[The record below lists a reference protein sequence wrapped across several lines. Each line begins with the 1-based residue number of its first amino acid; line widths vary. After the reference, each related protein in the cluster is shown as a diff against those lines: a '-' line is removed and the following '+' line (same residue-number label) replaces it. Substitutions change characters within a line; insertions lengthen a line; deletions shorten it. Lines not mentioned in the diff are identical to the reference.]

1 MDINMDINMELK
13 KVFQEFDKSFQ
24 DSKQLIR
31 DEINDFC
38 NSQQPVDHTLTT
50 DDPSPV
56 TQNINDKICGDDINR
71 RNGQFCNYDD
81 GYEGK
86 TGTYESC
93 DDHKDAISC
102 ENAGL
107 PDKGALDCK
116 KRCFNDTTPLKPKL
130 PNCTIS
136 QVKSFIT
143 KTKSDFLSIDQMCG
157 NIKVDNVKCKIDMRN
172 VPTCRD
178 ALDKCE
184 TQRCRDVIQECKP
197 PESCMTND
205 FYKLDTVTNKICRRE
220 RSINK
225 CNSDDLLKH
234 FNSNVPESN
243 CPLVHKA
250 IIYDDKNYKYSY
262 CDLNQNFDESKKC
275 SEGTKSGKDVIC
287 KGGFCFNTKTKK
299 LCRDE

>member
-1 MDINMDINMELK
+1 MDINMELK
-13 KVFQEFDKSFQ
+13 NVFQEYDKSFQ
-24 DSKQLIR
+24 ESKQIIG
-31 DEINDFC
+31 DKISDFC
-38 NSQQPVDHTLTT
+38 NSQPPLDHTLTA
-50 DDPSPV
+50 DGPSQV
-56 TQNINDKICGDDINR
+56 TQNINDNTPCGCEID
-71 RNGQFCNYDD
+71 
-81 GYEGK
+81 GK
-86 TGTYESC
+86 TYCNFDFGDTGNCETC
-93 DDHKDAISC
+93 NDHTNVSSC

-107 PDKGALDCK
+107 PDEGALDCK
-116 KRCFNDTTPLKPKL
+116 KRCFDDTTPLKPKL

-157 NIKVDNVKCKIDMRN
+157 NIKVDNVKCQIDMRN

-220 RSINK
+220 GSINK

-234 FNSNVPESN
+234 FKSNVSESN

-275 SEGTKSGKDVIC
+275 SDGTKSGKDVIC
-287 KGGFCFNTKTKK
+287 KGRFCFNTTTKE
-299 LCRDE
+299 LCLDE